1 MDENLLIAT
10 PSGRHP
16 WSAIAQFR
24 DRSFRAS
31 IGRAGL
37 TADKHEGD
45 GASPI
50 GIWPMRQVLYRP
62 DRVTPKTTLPMQ
74 PIRPE
79 DGWCDDPAHRD
90 YNRLVRL
97 PFAARHEEL
106 WRKDGLY
113 DLVVLLGYND
123 DPPIAGKGSAIF
135 LHVIDPDRGP
145 TAGCLAIGRDELL
158 GVLAEIGRG
167 AAVEFRPA

>member
-1 MDENLLIAT
+1 MDENLLVAT

-16 WSAIAQFR
+16 WSAIATFR

-50 GIWPMRQVLYRP
+50 GTWSMRQLLFRP
-62 DRVTPKTTLPMQ
+62 DRVTPKTALAMQ

-79 DGWCDDPAHRD
+79 DGWCDDPTHRD
-90 YNRLVRL
+90 YNRLVKL
-97 PFAARHEEL
+97 PFDARHEEL
-106 WRKDGLY
+106 WRKDNLY

-123 DPPIAGKGSAIF
+123 DPPVAGKGSAIF
-135 LHVIDPDRGP
+135 LHVLAQDRDP

-158 GVLAEIGRG
+158 LVLAQIGRS
-167 AAVEFRPA
+167 AAVQFRPA

>member
-1 MDENLLIAT
+1 VSDNLIAT

-31 IGRAGL
+31 IGRSGL
-37 TADKHEGD
+37 TADKREGD

-50 GIWPMRQVLYRP
+50 GVWPMRRLLFRP
-62 DRVTPKTTLPMQ
+62 DRVTPKTVLPMQ
-74 PIRPE
+74 PIRPD
-79 DGWCDDPAHRD
+79 DGWCDDPTHRD
-90 YNRLVRL
+90 YNRLVQL

-106 WRKDGLY
+106 WRKDNLY
-113 DLVVLLGYND
+113 DLVVQLGYND
-123 DPPIAGKGSAIF
+123 DPPIPGKGSAIF
-135 LHVIDPDRGP
+135 LHVLGQDRDA

-158 GVLAEIGRG
+158 LVLAEIGRG

>member
-1 MDENLLIAT
+1 MADDLLIAT
-10 PSGRHP
+10 PGGRHA
-16 WSAIAQFR
+16 WSAIATFR

-50 GIWPMRQVLYRP
+50 GIWPMRRVLFRP
-62 DRVTPKTTLPMQ
+62 DRVTPKTALPMQ
-74 PIRPE
+74 PLRPE
-79 DGWCDDPAHRD
+79 DGWCNDPTHRD
-90 YNRLVRL
+90 YNRMVRL
-97 PFAARHEEL
+97 PFEGRHEEL

-113 DLVVLLGYND
+113 DLVVQLGYND

-135 LHVIDPDRGP
+135 LHVLGPDRDA
-145 TAGCLAIGRDELL
+145 TAGCLAIARDELL
-158 GVLAEIGRG
+158 LMLAEIGRA

>member
-1 MDENLLIAT
+1 VDENRLIAT

-16 WSAIAQFR
+16 WSAIATFR

-37 TADKHEGD
+37 SADKHEGD

-50 GIWPMRQVLYRP
+50 GIWPMRQLLFRA
-62 DRVTPKTTLPMQ
+62 DRVTPKTRLPMQ

-106 WRKDGLY
+106 WRKDNLY
-113 DLVVLLGYND
+113 DLVVQLGYND
-123 DPPIAGKGSAIF
+123 DPPIPGKGSAIF
-135 LHVIDPDRGP
+135 LHVLGQDRGA
-145 TAGCLAIGRDELL
+145 TAGCVAIGRDELL
-158 GVLAEIGRG
+158 TVLAEIGSG